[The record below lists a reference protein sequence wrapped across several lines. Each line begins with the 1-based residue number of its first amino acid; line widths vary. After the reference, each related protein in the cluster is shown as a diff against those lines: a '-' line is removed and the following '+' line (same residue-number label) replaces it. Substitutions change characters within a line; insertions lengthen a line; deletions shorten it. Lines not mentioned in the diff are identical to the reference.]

1 MAQVVTL
8 FQPRAAVLRW
18 LLCLCVSWLGEVTA
32 QPVPCHSNAFLV
44 LSNEL
49 NNSSRL
55 YQLNIDEEQFSVATV
70 GTANLPRLAA
80 LGHSTL
86 DNYLYALGADD
97 YHLYRI
103 GLSGQAQDLGIPQGL
118 DTNYTFHAGAIH
130 PDGTRFVLPGRGKVS
145 GRDEEIFSI
154 RLNTP
159 NFLTGNT
166 TVVSVSPLQISD
178 IAWDPLLGTLYGF
191 DELNRRLVNLG
202 WPGGLVTSHNTNP
215 QTGLQ
220 KLGSLFFNDAG
231 QLYGFGGSSAFGLEN
246 TLFLFDKYTGQIL
259 ETRPGPAGSFS
270 DACSCPYRV
279 SLERE
284 FSSERALP
292 CQEFDITYRWRSS
305 AGAIYGFR
313 VLADSL
319 PDGFIISEVLEF
331 SAPGTVLSGPGTNI
345 LRFSIDALIFRED
358 SLRIRVQAPEMPG
371 VYLTQATLGDFPT
384 GLSVRVPSSDALAP
398 LPGKPNKLRV
408 LANGDLFEE
417 EQQVLCPDQP
427 LRLVAPKAQSY
438 TWSTGSNDPFIEIT
452 TPGELWLELEGP
464 CGVYRD
470 TLNITLQ
477 AQPLRVSL
485 GPDRKAVLGQQLTL
499 PYSHNADSIVAY
511 HWTSQPEGLLL
522 CTVCP
527 KPLLGP
533 LLEDTNVTLKI
544 TDQDG
549 CTSRDSLKIQV
560 LKERQIY
567 AANVFSPNNDGV
579 NDVFFLQGHPG
590 TRVRQ
595 LRIYNRWGQLIFQ
608 APPGDINDPQIG
620 WDGRTATLQSAPTGV
635 YVWQAELEYADG
647 IRTAIQGDVSLLR

>member
-1 MAQVVTL
+1 MAQVATL
-8 FQPRAAVLRW
+8 LQPRAALRRW
-18 LLCLCVSWLGEVTA
+18 LLCLCFGLLGEASA
-32 QPVPCHSNAFLV
+32 QPVPCHSDAYLV
-44 LSNEL
+44 LSNEFS
-49 NNSSRL
+49 NTSRL
-55 YQLNIDEEQFSVATV
+55 YRLTSNEDQFSVAAV

-103 GLSGQAQDLGIPQGL
+103 GLDGQAQDLGIPQGL

-130 PDGTRFVLPGRGKVS
+130 PDGTRFVLPGRGKTS

-191 DELNRRLVNLG
+191 DQLNRRLVNLG
-202 WPGGLVTSHNTNP
+202 WPGGLITSHNSNP
-215 QTGLQ
+215 QAGLQ

-231 QLYGFGGSSAFGLEN
+231 QLYGFGGSSESGPEN

-284 FSSERALP
+284 FSSERVLP

-331 SAPGTVLSGPGTNI
+331 SAPGTVLSGPGTNL

-358 SLRIRVQAPEMPG
+358 SLRIRVQAPEAPG
-371 VYLTQATLGDFPT
+371 IYLTQATIGDFPP
-384 GLSVRVPSSDALAP
+384 GLSVRLPSSDALA
-398 LPGKPNKLRV
+398 LIPGQPNKLRV
-408 LANGDLFEE
+408 LANGNLFDEK
-417 EQQVLCPDQP
+417 QRVLCPEKS
-427 LRLVAPKAQSY
+427 LLLEAPEAWSY
-438 TWSTGSNDPFIEIT
+438 NWSTGSNDPFVEINS
-452 TPGELWLELEGP
+452 PGELWLELEGP
-464 CGVYRD
+464 CGIYRD
-470 TLNITLQ
+470 TLNVVPQ
-477 AQPLRVSL
+477 AQPLLLNL
-485 GPDRKAVLGQQLTL
+485 GPDRSAVLGQLLTL
-499 PYSHNADSIVAY
+499 PFSHNADSIAEY
-511 HWTSQPEGLLL
+511 LWSSQPEGLIP
-522 CTVCP
+522 CSTCP
-527 KPLLGP
+527 KSLLGP
-533 LLEDTNVTLKI
+533 LLADANVTLKI
-544 TDQDG
+544 TDQNG
-549 CTSRDSLKIQV
+549 CTTRDSLNIRV
-560 LKERQIY
+560 VKERQIY

-620 WDGRTATLQSAPTGV
+620 WDGRTANLQTAPAGV

-647 IRTAIQGDVSLLR
+647 IRTVIQGDISLLR